1 MSENR
6 RRLDLVGGRALK
18 KELASYAFL
27 TRYKKKVEGRQ

>member
-6 RRLDLVGGRALK
+6 RLDFVGGTALK

-27 TRYKKKVEGRQ
+27 RRDRKKVEGRQ

>member
-6 RRLDLVGGRALK
+6 RLDSVGGTALK

-27 TRYKKKVEGRQ
+27 RRDRKKVEGRQ